1 LKETAKPIFFKKKK
15 QHQAMKLKKKINKK
29 QYQSALYFQTRD
41 LGYQTGSTRL
51 EKITKLNL

>member
-1 LKETAKPIFFKKKK
+1 
-15 QHQAMKLKKKINKK
+15 MKLEKKINKK

-51 EKITKLNL
+51 EKIMKLNL